1 MKLES
6 DFALLDVMKGR
17 KALRKWLKKNPQGL
31 KVTVDMVILSPWGS
45 DDGTSIEFECNVTK
59 LRINND

>member
-6 DFALLDVMKGR
+6 DFALLDVMRGR
-17 KALRKWLKKNPQGL
+17 KALKKFLEKNPQGL
-31 KVTVDMVILSPWGS
+31 KVTVEMTITRPWGS

-59 LRINND
+59 LKVHND